1 MKKIGILNGVN
12 LGRLGMR
19 EPEIYGKTTLA
30 DLERNLEETAKTL
43 GVEIE
48 RFQSNHE
55 GALIDKIY
63 EWADRGFAGLV
74 FNPGAFTHTGIALR
88 DCIAGCKIPT
98 VEVHISNVYAR
109 EKFRHES
116 LIAPVCVGQI
126 AGLGLAGYDL
136 ALFWHANVNG
146 SLLVPGNAQG

>member
-48 RFQSNHE
+48 CFQSNHE

-88 DCIAGCKIPT
+88 DCIAGCKTPT

-116 LIAPVCVGQI
+116 LIAPVCIGQI